1 MQEQEI
7 EDEFE
12 EFSLKDDFAQSSFPK
27 FKFVKKVVKSFFFK
41 TRNNVTKTRHTQLK
55 VPTYNSY
62 GTT

>member
-27 FKFVKKVVKSFFFK
+27 FKFVKKVVKSFFF
-41 TRNNVTKTRHTQLK
+41 
-55 VPTYNSY
+55 
-62 GTT
+62 